1 MPLTYVQMAVQAS
14 DESFIQRVQYALLQ
28 DVNNGTTRMTA
39 LPALASDVTLAG
51 QSDRLARRIAADPH
65 TWAVTFARLLGVQL
79 IAKASLIDPAV
90 TTDADLFAAIG
101 AVWVRFLPSP

>member
-1 MPLTYVQMAVQAS
+1 
-14 DESFIQRVQYALLQ
+14 
-28 DVNNGTTRMTA
+28 
-39 LPALASDVTLAG
+39 
-51 QSDRLARRIAADPH
+51 
-65 TWAVTFARLLGVQL
+65 VTFARLLGVQL